1 MKQFKGTKKEWVQ
14 GATFFSEEEEQPV
27 YWVDIRAG
35 GYKLAQINGTHYGIP
50 NDECVANA
58 KLILAA
64 PYLLKAL
71 HLVKKAFDNKLIDS
85 TPGNDFNIGGLLYT
99 IDQSINKAL

>member
-58 KLILAA
+58 KLMLAA
-64 PYLLKAL
+64 PYLLDACLKAL
-71 HLVKKAFDNKLIDS
+71 PHHQ
-85 TPGNDFNIGGLLYT
+85 GGHSEVGLALK
-99 IDQSINKAL
+99 QAINKAL